1 MRQSLYLTAGFW
13 VAAVRRWIVCL
24 IVRGLVPGGEFGGEG
39 EVCACVWEGGGV
51 LDLQSVFF
59 KVMHYGLWK

>member
-1 MRQSLYLTAGFW
+1 MRQSLHPTAGFW

-24 IVRGLVPGGEFGGEG
+24 IVRGLVPGEEFGGEG
-39 EVCACVWEGGGV
+39 EVCVCVCGGVV

-59 KVMHYGLWK
+59 LK

>member
-39 EVCACVWEGGGV
+39 EVCACVWEGG
-51 LDLQSVFF
+51 LSLI
-59 KVMHYGLWK
+59 HI